1 MTFAKNGMTSKAI
14 SRLVGEHDT
23 RIWRVLEYYV
33 EASRSDANF
42 SSVSMVGVDETSS
55 SKGHSYVTLFA
66 DMEERK
72 VIFVADGKD
81 HSTITEFVTF

>member
-1 MTFAKNGMTSKAI
+1 
-14 SRLVGEHDT
+14 
-23 RIWRVLEYYV
+23 
-33 EASRSDANF
+33 
-42 SSVSMVGVDETSS
+42 MVGVDETSS